1 MTAGVVNQEFRA
13 LIRSTLVA
21 SAFVLTGSAAAFAQG
36 SGQVLTQT
44 QATLSAGFTPDPYIT
59 EIVIGGTVDGAVFGG
74 NCRGWISDQPD
85 FYLTYSAGTGTLVFQ
100 TDATTDTTLI
110 VQDPRG
116 GRFCDDDG
124 GGFPNARVEI
134 PGPMSGVYQV
144 WIGTYERLEVQA
156 IFGVRLR
163 ISDTQPS
170 NLLGPAIQL
179 PFEIPLIDRGIAPR

>member
-1 MTAGVVNQEFRA
+1 M
-13 LIRSTLVA
+13 IRSILA
-21 SAFVLTGSAAAFAQG
+21 SAFVLTASAAALAQG
-36 SGQVLTQT
+36 SGQVLTQS

-59 EIVIGGTVDGAVFGG
+59 EVVIGGTVDGAVFGG

-85 FYLTYSAGTGTLVFQ
+85 FYLTYSAGTGALVFQ

-124 GGFPNARVEI
+124 AGFPNARVEI
-134 PGPMSGVYQV
+134 TSPLSGVYQV
-144 WIGTYERLEVQA
+144 WIGTYERLDYQA
-156 IFGVRLR
+156 IFGTRLR

-170 NLLGPAIQL
+170 TLLGPAIQR
-179 PFEIPLIDRGIAPR
+179 PIEVPLIAPR